1 MGKKEKTLTNANNER
16 LGGRGWLLVRVKG
29 LVFCTLLTFN
39 KVLPMLSRERTAW
52 KDTTTNLWNSSST

>member
-16 LGGRGWLLVRVKG
+16 LGGRGWWRMKG
-29 LVFCTLLTFN
+29 LVFCKLLTFN